1 MDYMHETLADLAYRH
16 ATRPVGASIP
26 RVSLHAAQ
34 KASWPVGVLY
44 QPMLGTVL
52 RGTKRVVIGDR
63 TLRYDSNNFF
73 IASIDVPASRV
84 TIEDSPEAPYVA
96 VRLAIDQDILS
107 DLVVDVPRKAD
118 GDTIAFAV
126 GAMTPELL
134 DAWSRMLRLL
144 DAPDEIDTLAPLI
157 EREILFRL
165 LQGPQGAV
173 LRQAARA
180 GSRISQVRDSIAHLR
195 TNLDRVVSI
204 EELVEIAGM
213 SVATFHRHFRAATA
227 MSPLQ
232 YHKTLRLQEARR
244 LLLADTD
251 ATSTAFAVGY
261 ESASQFSR
269 EYTRM
274 FGTPPARD
282 AGKLRHRREVTR
294 YSPSDRTP

>member
-1 MDYMHETLADLAYRH
+1 MHETLADLAYRH
-16 ATRPVGASIP
+16 ATQSEGASIP

-34 KASWPVGVLY
+34 KEGWPVGVLY

-63 TLRYDSNNFF
+63 TLRYDSNHFF

-84 TIEDSPEAPYVA
+84 TIEDLPEAPYVA

-107 DLVVDVPRKAD
+107 DLVVDIPRKAE

-165 LQGPQGAV
+165 LQGPQGAL
-173 LRQAARA
+173 LRQASRA
-180 GSRISQVRDSIAHLR
+180 GSRISQVRDTIAHLR
-195 TNLDRVVSI
+195 MNLDRVVKI

-232 YHKTLRLQEARR
+232 YQKTLRLQEARR
-244 LLLADTD
+244 LLLADAD
-251 ATSTAFAVGY
+251 ATSAAFAVGY

-282 AGKLRHRREVTR
+282 AGRLRAGRN
-294 YSPSDRTP
+294 

>member
-1 MDYMHETLADLAYRH
+1 MHETLADLAYRH
-16 ATRPVGASIP
+16 ATQLEGASIP

-34 KASWPVGVLY
+34 KESWPVGVLY
-44 QPMLGTVL
+44 QPMLGIVL

-63 TLRYDSNNFF
+63 TLRYDSNHFF

-84 TIEDSPEAPYVA
+84 TIEDLPEAPYVA

-107 DLVVDVPRKAD
+107 DLVVDIAGKAE

-134 DAWSRMLRLL
+134 DAWSRMLRLF

-165 LQGPQGAV
+165 LQGPQGAL

-180 GSRISQVRDSIAHLR
+180 GSRISQVRDAIAHLR
-195 TNLDRVVSI
+195 TNLDRVVRI

-232 YHKTLRLQEARR
+232 YQKTLRLQEARR

-251 ATSTAFAVGY
+251 ATSAAFAVGY

-282 AGKLRHRREVTR
+282 AGRLRASR
-294 YSPSDRTP
+294 D

>member
-1 MDYMHETLADLAYRH
+1 MHETLADLAYRH
-16 ATRPVGASIP
+16 ATRPSEASIP

-34 KASWPVGVLY
+34 KVHWPVGILY

-107 DLVVDVPRKAD
+107 DLVVDVSRKAD

-126 GAMTPELL
+126 GVMTPELL

-144 DAPDEIDTLAPLI
+144 DAPDEIHTLAPLI

-165 LQGPQGAV
+165 LKGPQGAV

-180 GSRISQVRDSIAHLR
+180 GSRISQVRNAIAHLR
-195 TNLDRVVSI
+195 ANLDRVVSI
-204 EELVEIAGM
+204 GELVKIAGM

-232 YHKTLRLQEARR
+232 YQKTLRLQEARR

-251 ATSTAFAVGY
+251 AASTAFAVGY

-282 AGKLRHRREVTR
+282 AGKLRRRREAVR
-294 YSPSDRTP
+294 SFDRTP

>member
-1 MDYMHETLADLAYRH
+1 MHETLVDLAYRH
-16 ATRPVGASIP
+16 ATQPGGASIP
-26 RVSLHAAQ
+26 RVSLHVAQ
-34 KASWPVGVLY
+34 EEGWAIGVLY
-44 QPMLGTVL
+44 QPMLGIVL
-52 RGTKRVVIGDR
+52 RGTKRVVIGNR
-63 TLRYDSNNFF
+63 TLRYDSNHFL

-84 TIEDSPEAPYVA
+84 TIEDLPEAPYVA

-107 DLVVDVPRKAD
+107 DLVVDVPHEAE

-126 GAMTPELL
+126 GALTPELV

-144 DAPDEIDTLAPLI
+144 DAPDEINMLAPLI

-165 LQGPQGAV
+165 LQGPQGAL

-180 GSRISQVRDSIAHLR
+180 GSRIAQVRDTIAHLR
-195 TNLDRVVSI
+195 TNLDRAVRI

-213 SVATFHRHFRAATA
+213 SAATFHRHFRAATA

-232 YHKTLRLQEARR
+232 YQKALRLQEARR
-244 LLLADTD
+244 LLIADAD
-251 ATSTAFAVGY
+251 VTSAAFAVGY

-282 AGKLRHRREVTR
+282 AARLRA
-294 YSPSDRTP
+294 SKD

>member
-1 MDYMHETLADLAYRH
+1 MADLALLDDRFERTQRLLH
-16 ATRPVGASIP
+16 RRDLVEAVDLVKIDMVDLKALEAALQRVEHMRARCATRIRAVARRPEEFGGDDYIFPCDPEV
-26 RVSLHAAQ
+26 AQ
-34 KASWPVGVLY
+34 
-44 QPMLGTVL
+44 
-52 RGTKRVVIGDR
+52 
-63 TLRYDSNNFF
+63 
-73 IASIDVPASRV
+73 
-84 TIEDSPEAPYVA
+84 
-96 VRLAIDQDILS
+96 RLA
-107 DLVVDVPRKAD
+107 LVVDIPRKAE

-126 GAMTPELL
+126 GAVTPELL

-165 LQGPQGAV
+165 LQGPQGAL

-180 GSRISQVRDSIAHLR
+180 GSRISQVRDTIAHLR
-195 TNLDRVVSI
+195 TNLGRVVRI
-204 EELVEIAGM
+204 EELVEIAGV

-244 LLLADTD
+244 LLLAHTD
-251 ATSTAFAVGY
+251 ATSAAFAVGY

-282 AGKLRHRREVTR
+282 AGRLRAGR
-294 YSPSDRTP
+294 D

>member
-1 MDYMHETLADLAYRH
+1 MHETLADLAYRH
-16 ATRPVGASIP
+16 ATRPAGTSIP

-34 KASWPVGVLY
+34 KVGWPVGVLY

-96 VRLAIDQDILS
+96 VRLAIDPDLLS

-180 GSRISQVRDSIAHLR
+180 GGRISQIRDAIAHLR
-195 TNLDRVVSI
+195 SNLDRVVSI
-204 EELVEIAGM
+204 EELVKIAGM
-213 SVATFHRHFRAATA
+213 SVATFHRHFRTATA

-232 YHKTLRLQEARR
+232 YQKTLRLQEARR

-282 AGKLRHRREVTR
+282 AGKLRHRREGTR
-294 YSPSDRTP
+294 SSPQDRTP

>member
-1 MDYMHETLADLAYRH
+1 MDFMCETLADLAYRH
-16 ATRPVGASIP
+16 ANQSDGASIP
-26 RVSLHAAQ
+26 RVSLHVAQ
-34 KASWPVGVLY
+34 KQGWPIGTLY
-44 QPMLGTVL
+44 QPMLGIVL
-52 RGTKRVVIGDR
+52 RGSKQVVIGDR
-63 TLRYDSNNFF
+63 TLHYDGNHFF

-84 TIEDSPEAPYVA
+84 TIEYLPEAPYVA
-96 VRLAIDQDILS
+96 VRLAIDQEILS
-107 DLVVDVPRKAD
+107 NLVVDGPQKD
-118 GDTIAFAV
+118 EGDTTAFAV

-144 DAPDEIDTLAPLI
+144 DAPDEIDMLAPLI
-157 EREILFRL
+157 EREILFRI

-180 GSRISQVRDSIAHLR
+180 GSRISQVRDTIAHLR
-195 TNLDRVVSI
+195 TNLDRVVKI

-232 YHKTLRLQEARR
+232 YQKTLRLQEARR
-244 LLLADTD
+244 LLFADAD
-251 ATSTAFAVGY
+251 ATSAAFAVGY

-274 FGTPPARD
+274 FGMPPARD
-282 AGKLRHRREVTR
+282 AARLRASRN
-294 YSPSDRTP
+294 

>member
-1 MDYMHETLADLAYRH
+1 
-16 ATRPVGASIP
+16 
-26 RVSLHAAQ
+26 
-34 KASWPVGVLY
+34 
-44 QPMLGTVL
+44 
-52 RGTKRVVIGDR
+52 
-63 TLRYDSNNFF
+63 
-73 IASIDVPASRV
+73 
-84 TIEDSPEAPYVA
+84 
-96 VRLAIDQDILS
+96 
-107 DLVVDVPRKAD
+107 
-118 GDTIAFAV
+118 
-126 GAMTPELL
+126 
-134 DAWSRMLRLL
+134 MLRLL

-165 LQGPQGAV
+165 LQGPQGAL

-180 GSRISQVRDSIAHLR
+180 GSRISQVRDTIAHLR
-195 TNLDRVVSI
+195 MNLDRVVRI

-232 YHKTLRLQEARR
+232 YQKTLRLQEARR

-251 ATSTAFAVGY
+251 ATSAAFAVGY

-282 AGKLRHRREVTR
+282 AGRLRAGRN
-294 YSPSDRTP
+294 